1 MADDPRSTR
10 VHAFRDDALGEFDAT
25 GVAARI
31 ASGEVSAR
39 EVMEAAI
46 ERAESVQGPLNG
58 IQARDF
64 ERALRSADMPRPGVF
79 SGVPTIVKD
88 NVDVAGLPT
97 GQGSHAFTPSPAP
110 RNSAF
115 VDQLLSTGAV
125 SIGKSRLPE
134 FGFSASTE
142 YPSDDPVR
150 NPWNPE
156 YSSGASSG
164 GAAAL
169 VASGALP
176 FAHANDGGGSIR
188 IPAAAC
194 GLVGLKPTRGRTVAD
209 ATDKTMPIRIIG
221 QGVVTRSVRDSA
233 RFYAAAETYYRNPK
247 LAPVRLVEGP
257 GSTRLRVGM
266 IVDSVTSVP
275 TDDETRKAVHA
286 TADLLESLG
295 HRVEEAPLPVG
306 IEFLHDF
313 QMYWGFLSFALLT
326 GGKKMFGPTF
336 DAAKTDNLSRGL
348 AAMYRKHMVETPR
361 MLYRLQR
368 TTRLYARLSQSY
380 DVILSPT
387 LGHTTPKIGY
397 LSAALDFETLFERL
411 TNYASFTPLN
421 NVAGGPAISLPLH
434 RTSTGL
440 PLGVHFSAAHGD
452 ERTLLELAYE
462 LEAAAPWARIQ
473 DPD

>member
-1 MADDPRSTR
+1 MADEPRSAR
-10 VHAFRDDALGEFDAT
+10 VHAFRDDALGELDAT

-39 EVMEAAI
+39 EVVEAAI
-46 ERAESVQGPLNG
+46 ERTESVQGAVNG
-58 IQARDF
+58 VQARDF
-64 ERALRSADMPRPGVF
+64 ERALRSADLPRSGVF

-97 GQGSHAFTPSPAP
+97 GQGSHAFTPAPAR

-115 VDQLLSTGAV
+115 VDQFLSTGAV

-142 YPSDDPVR
+142 YPDDDPVR

-194 GLVGLKPTRGRTVAD
+194 GLVGLKPSRGRTVAD
-209 ATDKTMPIRIIG
+209 AADNTMPIRIIA

-233 RFYAAAETYYRNPK
+233 RFYAAAENYYRNPK

-257 GSTRLRVGM
+257 GSSRLRIGM
-266 IVDSVTSVP
+266 IVDSVTAVP
-275 TDDETRKAVHA
+275 TDDETRKAVYA
-286 TADLLESLG
+286 TAALLESLG
-295 HRVEEAPLPVG
+295 HRVEEVPLPVG
-306 IEFLHDF
+306 ADFLHDF
-313 QMYWGFLSFALLT
+313 KMYWGFLSFALLI

-348 AAMYRKHMVETPR
+348 AAMYRRHMVETPR
-361 MLYRLQR
+361 MLYRLHR
-368 TTRLYARLSQSY
+368 TARTMDRVFSEY
-380 DVILSPT
+380 DVILTPV
-387 LGHTTPKIGY
+387 LAHTTPKIGY
-397 LSAALDFETLFERL
+397 LSAALDFETLFDRL
-411 TNYASFTPLN
+411 TTYVAFTPLN
-421 NVAGGPAISLPLH
+421 NVSGGPAISLPLH

-440 PLGVHFSAAHGD
+440 PLGMHFSAHHGD

-462 LEAAAPWARIQ
+462 LEAASPWARIQ